1 MVCIGTDDPQFTF
14 SSYRILNFKRITYMY
29 DYKGN
34 TTIIDV
40 YALYLK
46 VDVHVPIYHG
56 NIIYII
62 YVHAKCV

>member
-1 MVCIGTDDPQFTF
+1 
-14 SSYRILNFKRITYMY
+14 MY

-46 VDVHVPIYHG
+46 VDVHVPIYHE

-62 YVHAKCV
+62 YVHAKCVCVCVILFYYAILYR